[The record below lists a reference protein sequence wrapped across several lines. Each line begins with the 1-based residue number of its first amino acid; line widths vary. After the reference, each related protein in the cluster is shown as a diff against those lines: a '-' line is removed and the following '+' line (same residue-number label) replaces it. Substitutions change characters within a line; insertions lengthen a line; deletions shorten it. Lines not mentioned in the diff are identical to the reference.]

1 MPRKIKVVD
10 LNIEDNTVENET
22 QIDVSETPEPTEN
35 NDKVE
40 ENIEIQEEPKE
51 PPKTDVKEDIKCDT
65 IIKSETQP
73 DKAVRTQE
81 LVKCNRCGRMIT
93 AKTLRY
99 SHSQT
104 CGVEKV
110 RHKVGRKTNEE
121 LAQKREEE
129 EAKKEDET
137 NKKAI
142 RVTSNTKT
150 KTIPD
155 IEEVPVKLKKQIS
168 INPTPTYFTPEML
181 RDYHKMMRD
190 ERIKQRDEKMKS
202 LFSSAFK

>member
-10 LNIEDNTVENET
+10 LNNIAENEP
-22 QIDVSETPEPTEN
+22 QIDVSETPEPIEN

-40 ENIEIQEEPKE
+40 ENIEIQEELKE
-51 PPKTDVKEDIKCDT
+51 PPKADIKEENKCDT
-65 IIKSETQP
+65 IIKNETLS

-81 LVKCNRCGRMIT
+81 LVKCNRCGRMLT

-104 CGVEKV
+104 CGVEKI

-129 EAKKEDET
+129 EAKKEEET

-142 RVTSNTKT
+142 RVTDNTKN
-150 KTIPD
+150 IPD
-155 IEEVPVKLKKQIS
+155 IEEVLVKLKKQIS
-168 INPTPTYFTPEML
+168 INPTPTSFTPEMI
-181 RDYHKMMRD
+181 RDYHKMMRE
-190 ERIKQRDEKMKS
+190 ERIKQRNEKMKS

>member
-10 LNIEDNTVENET
+10 LNTEDNIADNDP
-22 QIDVSETPEPTEN
+22 QIDVSETPEPIEN

-40 ENIEIQEEPKE
+40 ENIEIQEELKE
-51 PPKTDVKEDIKCDT
+51 PPKADVKEEIKCDT
-65 IIKSETQP
+65 IIKNETLS

-81 LVKCNRCGRMIT
+81 LVKCNRCGRMLT

-104 CGVEKV
+104 CGVEKI

-129 EAKKEDET
+129 EAKKE
-137 NKKAI
+137 
-142 RVTSNTKT
+142 
-150 KTIPD
+150 
-155 IEEVPVKLKKQIS
+155 EEAQKEVSKKQ
-168 INPTPTYFTPEML
+168 YE
-181 RDYHKMMRD
+181 
-190 ERIKQRDEKMKS
+190 
-202 LFSSAFK
+202 

>member
-10 LNIEDNTVENET
+10 LNTEDNIAENET
-22 QIDVSETPEPTEN
+22 QLGVSETLEPNGN

-40 ENIEIQEEPKE
+40 EKSEIQEELKE
-51 PPKTDVKEDIKCDT
+51 PPKADVKEEIKCDT
-65 IIKSETQP
+65 IIKNETLS

-81 LVKCNRCGRMIT
+81 LVKCNRCGRMLT

-104 CGVEKV
+104 CGVEKI

-129 EAKKEDET
+129 EEAKKEEET

-142 RVTSNTKT
+142 RVTDNTKN
-150 KTIPD
+150 IPD

-168 INPTPTYFTPEML
+168 INPTPTSFTPEMM

-190 ERIKQRDEKMKS
+190 ERIKQRNEKMKS